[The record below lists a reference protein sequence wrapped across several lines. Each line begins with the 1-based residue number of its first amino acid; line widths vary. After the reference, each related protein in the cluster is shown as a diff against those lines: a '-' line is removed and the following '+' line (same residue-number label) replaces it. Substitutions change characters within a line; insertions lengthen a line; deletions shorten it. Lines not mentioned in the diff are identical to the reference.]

1 MKNITIKQVAFS
13 TLAISIF
20 TAGGASQVSKNVLHM
35 PNVVFVLADEW
46 RAQAAGFN
54 GNKDVQT
61 PNLDRLADRA
71 VNFTNTI
78 SGCPVCT
85 PYRGSLLTGQ
95 YP

>member
-1 MKNITIKQVAFS
+1 MKINLSKSIA
-13 TLAISIF
+13 LALFGSL
-20 TAGGASQVSKNVLHM
+20 TAIANGQIRKA